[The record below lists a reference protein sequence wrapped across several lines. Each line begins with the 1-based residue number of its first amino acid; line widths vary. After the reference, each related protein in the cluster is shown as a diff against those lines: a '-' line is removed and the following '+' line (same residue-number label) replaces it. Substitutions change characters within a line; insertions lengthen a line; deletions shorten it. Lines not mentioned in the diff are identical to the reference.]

1 MDARDCGEGIAFI
14 EAWYVS
20 HCDGEWEH
28 EFGIRIATIDNPG
41 WHLEIDI
48 VDTSLEGVVTERS
61 RRDLPD
67 GEWLIAWSDG
77 EKFHASCG
85 ARSLGAVDDFFR
97 RLVESVARTSGS
109 SGR

>member
-48 VDTSLEGVVTERS
+48 VDTSLRVSSPRG
-61 RRDLPD
+61 RDVISLM
-67 GEWLIAWSDG
+67 
-77 EKFHASCG
+77 ASG
-85 ARSLGAVDDFFR
+85 
-97 RLVESVARTSGS
+97 
-109 SGR
+109 